1 MCSKKITGRIVD
13 GIDVK
18 YKRIQYVN
26 FHFFKIKLFKY
37 YIKKNKNYVLST
49 LLHFT
54 FSVLHFTF
62 SKFLFHFI
70 MFNTNFF
77 KGTSF
82 LFIF

>member
-37 YIKKNKNYVLST
+37 YFFKKTKITPYRHFYILHLVFYI
-49 LLHFT
+49 LHFQSS
-54 FSVLHFTF
+54 FSIL
-62 SKFLFHFI
+62 
-70 MFNTNFF
+70 
-77 KGTSF
+77 
-82 LFIF
+82 